1 MDFAKVMGEALVA
14 KMFLEAPVKVT
25 VRADEVVWSD
35 HLVANVDLRCEE
47 SMPLSKAAVGFED
60 GWSIRWSDS
69 LGVKSY
75 MHVERDTM
83 VEVLRFR
90 KV

>member
-1 MDFAKVMGEALVA
+1 MDFAKVVGEALVA
-14 KMFLEAPVKVT
+14 KMYLEAPVRVS

-35 HLVANVDLRCEE
+35 RLVANVDLCCEE

-75 MHVERDTM
+75 MKVERDTM
-83 VEVLRFR
+83 VEVIRFR
-90 KV
+90 RV